1 MVYVTLTVG
10 RPHRRQREEAVAPLA
25 EPGDPLVHVKE
36 PREGVDHG
44 GLHAQELAREM
55 PGEKKSPFSR
65 ILNFPPSRGKIPGD
79 AAVRSTSRQSTQ
91 RRCSERSRTVQNEKS
106 SR

>member
-55 PGEKKSPFSR
+55 PADKK
-65 ILNFPPSRGKIPGD
+65 I
-79 AAVRSTSRQSTQ
+79 VRSIDF
-91 RRCSERSRTVQNEKS
+91 
-106 SR
+106 